1 MITKEQLADGF
12 GLNIRLIK
20 RQTDGLSHADSL
32 VQTPYNI
39 NCLNWVLGHIA
50 VNRDG
55 VMRLIGVEPVLS
67 QEETLRYKTESYPIT
82 EDGPHIL
89 TLEKLL
95 EILTTG
101 QIRIE
106 AVLDTLNEADLLEE
120 IQVGERMMALGTRL
134 YGFYFHDTYHTGQ
147 TDLLRQIAGTNDK
160 VI

>member
-55 VMRLIGVEPVLS
+55 VMRLIGVEPMLS

-82 EDGPHIL
+82 EEGPHIL
-89 TLEKLL
+89 TLE
-95 EILTTG
+95 
-101 QIRIE
+101 
-106 AVLDTLNEADLLEE
+106 
-120 IQVGERMMALGTRL
+120 
-134 YGFYFHDTYHTGQ
+134 
-147 TDLLRQIAGTNDK
+147 
-160 VI
+160 